1 MGKKCGEK
9 YLTIGN
15 APNFCPN
22 CGADM
27 RKENCAECIHHDVF
41 WRGSGCNL
49 LNNGERCKFEG
60 RRADN
65 RY

>member
-27 RKENCAECIHHDVF
+27 RE
-41 WRGSGCNL
+41 
-49 LNNGERCKFEG
+49 
-60 RRADN
+60 ADHE
-65 RY
+65 